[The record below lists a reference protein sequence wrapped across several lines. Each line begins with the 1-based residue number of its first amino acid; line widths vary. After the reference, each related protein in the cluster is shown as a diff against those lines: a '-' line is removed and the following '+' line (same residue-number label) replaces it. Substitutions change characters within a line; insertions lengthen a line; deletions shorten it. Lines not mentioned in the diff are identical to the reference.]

1 MIYNKVR
8 KHGVACLGE
17 QVCADF
23 MVRLTGVKP
32 SSAADTSGNILTEV
46 HCNG

>member
-1 MIYNKVR
+1 MTYNKVR
-8 KHGVACLGE
+8 KHEVACLGE

-23 MVRLTGVKP
+23 MVSLRGVNP

>member
-23 MVRLTGVKP
+23 MVINLFA
-32 SSAADTSGNILTEV
+32 AADTSGNILTEV